1 MKCRLLSAVRY
12 LVVALSA
19 LSVSVGAAEVAS
31 VVTTASVD
39 DSTSFLADFLTLE
52 SILPVGVVVLALV
65 IIARK
70 R

>member
-1 MKCRLLSAVRY
+1 
-12 LVVALSA
+12 
-19 LSVSVGAAEVAS
+19 VSVGAAEVAS